1 MAWLTMVFTTYLFV
15 FYFLPLV
22 LVFYYALDGLSR
34 QAGAS
39 DGRTCLV
46 LNTLLVLASYIFYG
60 WWNPWFIF
68 LMLGITVVNYVC
80 GRIIGL
86 PGISRRLSFWVVTC
100 AIVVSLGTLG
110 FFKYFLFF
118 EANLNQV
125 LAWFGAGTVR
135 VLAITLPIGISFYT
149 FHALSY
155 TIDVYRGTAPPVRSF
170 IDFACYIA
178 LFPQLVAGPIIRYN
192 TVADQLVS
200 RSHTWEKFASGVTLF
215 ILGFAKKILLANP
228 MGRVADAAFDAQSLS
243 TPDAWFGALAY
254 AFQIYFDFSGYSDM
268 AIGLG
273 RMIGFEFLKNFDS
286 PYKAE
291 SITDFWRRW
300 HISLSTFLRDYLYI
314 PLGGNRK
321 GPRRTYVNLILVM
334 LLGGLWHGAN
344 WTFVAW
350 GAYHGILLAFE
361 RFRGKR
367 SAYRTMAAAGPRG
380 GHVRPGA
387 DLMGPVSLGESA
399 RGHEL
404 PGGHDRA
411 GEIRLRDAALAGLA
425 LYAGDAPDH
434 GHRGRG
440 RRLADPGARVEQGGH
455 LAQGNPR
462 ASAVLRLAAG
472 DVLAVVQPVPLLP
485 VLGSLPCGWTV
496 VRTSSWPLSSS
507 P

>member
-15 FYFLPLV
+15 FYFLPLILGV
-22 LVFYYALDGLSR
+22 LLRPGWPEPARRPFGWADLPASQRAPGSCKLHLLRLVESLVHLPDAGNHRRELCLRTVDRPAGDQPEAETLRRDVRHRREPGHARVLQVFPLPRGQPEPCAGL
-34 QAGAS
+34 
-39 DGRTCLV
+39 V
-46 LNTLLVLASYIFYG
+46 
-60 WWNPWFIF
+60 
-68 LMLGITVVNYVC
+68 
-80 GRIIGL
+80 
-86 PGISRRLSFWVVTC
+86 RRPHR
-100 AIVVSLGTLG
+100 
-110 FFKYFLFF
+110 
-118 EANLNQV
+118 
-125 LAWFGAGTVR
+125 R
-135 VLAITLPIGISFYT
+135 VLAIALPIGISFYT

-243 TPDAWFGALAY
+243 APDAWFGALAY

-286 PYKAE
+286 PYQAE

-321 GPRRTYVNLILVM
+321 GPRRTYVNLIVVM

-367 SAYRTMAAAGPRG
+367 SA
-380 GHVRPGA
+380 
-387 DLMGPVSLGESA
+387 
-399 RGHEL
+399 
-404 PGGHDRA
+404 
-411 GEIRLRDAALAGLA
+411 LRS
-425 LYAGDAPDH
+425 
-434 GHRGRG
+434 GRG
-440 RRLADPGARVEQGGH
+440 RSAWR
-455 LAQGNPR
+455 PR
-462 ASAVLRLAAG
+462 
-472 DVLAVVQPVPLLP
+472 
-485 VLGSLPCGWTV
+485 
-496 VRTSSWPLSSS
+496 SSWC
-507 P
+507 

>member
-1 MAWLTMVFTTYLFV
+1 MAWPTMVFTTYLFV

-22 LVFYYALDGLSR
+22 LVFYYSLIGLSR

-39 DGRTCLV
+39 NARTCLV
-46 LNTLLVLASYIFYG
+46 LNTFLVLASYIFYG
-60 WWNPWFIF
+60 WWNPWFIS

-80 GRIIGL
+80 GRIIGS
-86 PGISRRLSFWVVTC
+86 PGITRRLSFCVATC
-100 AIVVSLGTLG
+100 AIALSLGTLG

-118 EANLNQV
+118 EANLNHV
-125 LAWFGAGTVR
+125 LGWLGTGTVR

-155 TIDVYRGTAPPVRSF
+155 TIDVYRGTAPAVRSF
-170 IDFACYIA
+170 RDFACYIA

-200 RSHTWEKFASGVTLF
+200 RSHTWERFASGVALF
-215 ILGFAKKILLANP
+215 ILGFAKKVLLANP
-228 MGRVADAAFDAQSLS
+228 IGGAADAAFDAQSLAAA
-243 TPDAWFGALAY
+243 DAWFGALAY

-286 PYKAE
+286 PYQAD

-321 GPRRTYVNLILVM
+321 GPWRTYVNLIVVM

-367 SAYRTMAAAGPRG
+367 SAFEKWPRPVRVAATFVLVLFSWVLFRSATLHEAINYLAAMVGHGGSGAGMLLLPALLYTRETFLVMAI
-380 GHVRPGA
+380 GA
-387 DLMGPVSLGESA
+387 VVVASPVQA
-399 RGHEL
+399 HEWSETISWPKAL
-404 PGGHDRA
+404 VVLQLF
-411 GEIRLRDAALAGLA
+411 IAALWAMFA
-425 LYAGDAPDH
+425 ESFSPFLYF
-434 GHRGRG
+434 
-440 RRLADPGARVEQGGH
+440 QF
-455 LAQGNPR
+455 
-462 ASAVLRLAAG
+462 
-472 DVLAVVQPVPLLP
+472 
-485 VLGSLPCGWTV
+485 
-496 VRTSSWPLSSS
+496 
-507 P
+507 

>member
-1 MAWLTMVFTTYLFV
+1 MTGRARVKPFQRPSRGYMAWLTMVFTTYLFV

-200 RSHTWEKFASGVTLF
+200 RSHTWEKFALRGHPVHPRLRQEDLAGQSDGPGCGCRVRCPVAFHAGCLVRRAG
-215 ILGFAKKILLANP
+215 LRVPDLL
-228 MGRVADAAFDAQSLS
+228 R
-243 TPDAWFGALAY
+243 
-254 AFQIYFDFSGYSDM
+254 
-268 AIGLG
+268 
-273 RMIGFEFLKNFDS
+273 
-286 PYKAE
+286 
-291 SITDFWRRW
+291 
-300 HISLSTFLRDYLYI
+300 FLRLF
-314 PLGGNRK
+314 R
-321 GPRRTYVNLILVM
+321 
-334 LLGGLWHGAN
+334 HG
-344 WTFVAW
+344 
-350 GAYHGILLAFE
+350 H
-361 RFRGKR
+361 
-367 SAYRTMAAAGPRG
+367 
-380 GHVRPGA
+380 RPGTDDRLRVPEEFRFA
-387 DLMGPVSLGESA
+387 
-399 RGHEL
+399 L
-404 PGGHDRA
+404 PGREHHG
-411 GEIRLRDAALAGLA
+411 LLAALA
-425 LYAGDAPDH
+425 
-434 GHRGRG
+434 
-440 RRLADPGARVEQGGH
+440 H
-455 LAQGNPR
+455 LAEY
-462 ASAVLRLAAG
+462 
-472 DVLAVVQPVPLLP
+472 VLARL
-485 VLGSLPCGWTV
+485 SLHSAGGQ
-496 VRTSSWPLSSS
+496 S
-507 P
+507 

>member
-1 MAWLTMVFTTYLFV
+1 MSA
-15 FYFLPLV
+15 
-22 LVFYYALDGLSR
+22 DGSSACR
-34 QAGAS
+34 GSAGA
-39 DGRTCLV
+39 
-46 LNTLLVLASYIFYG
+46 
-60 WWNPWFIF
+60 
-68 LMLGITVVNYVC
+68 
-80 GRIIGL
+80 
-86 PGISRRLSFWVVTC
+86 LSFWVVTC

-286 PYKAE
+286 PYQAE

-321 GPRRTYVNLILVM
+321 GPGAPTSTSSSSCFWAGCGMARTGRSSP
-334 LLGGLWHGAN
+334 GGRITGSCWPSSDSGASAALFQQ
-344 WTFVAW
+344 WPRPVRVAATFVLVLFSW
-350 GAYHGILLAFE
+350 VLF
-361 RFRGKR
+361 R
-367 SAYRTMAAAGPRG
+367 SAN
-380 GHVRPGA
+380 
-387 DLMGPVSLGESA
+387 L
-399 RGHEL
+399 HE
-404 PGGHDRA
+404 A
-411 GEIRLRDAALAGLA
+411 
-425 LYAGDAPDH
+425 
-434 GHRGRG
+434 
-440 RRLADPGARVEQGGH
+440 
-455 LAQGNPR
+455 
-462 ASAVLRLAAG
+462 
-472 DVLAVVQPVPLLP
+472 
-485 VLGSLPCGWTV
+485 
-496 VRTSSWPLSSS
+496 
-507 P
+507 